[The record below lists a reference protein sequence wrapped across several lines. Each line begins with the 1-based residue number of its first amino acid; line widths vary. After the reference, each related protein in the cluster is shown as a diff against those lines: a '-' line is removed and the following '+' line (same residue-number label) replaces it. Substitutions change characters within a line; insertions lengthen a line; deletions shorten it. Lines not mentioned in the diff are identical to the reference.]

1 MTKHINP
8 RPRGIVPAAET
19 RSDPTGA
26 DYGQGNTVGTQ
37 RRHLGITMKQPLLQS
52 VSAVERLRIWLLR
65 QAWFHSG
72 LVPLLPRQ
80 MRWALRKMYMAPVDL
95 ADRLLG
101 RHDPGLPPKAHVFT
115 GASLDFAASG
125 KRTLETIC
133 SITGANQSSHFLDV
147 GCGIGRLAI
156 AMPDFLEANGGY
168 EGFDIV
174 PEGIEWCKQ
183 HILGPHDNIHFTLAD
198 IYNKE
203 YNPKGSKQ
211 SADYQFPYA
220 DETFDVAVLISVFNH
235 MLPIDVDRYVG
246 EIARVLKK
254 NGRIC
259 ASCYIMTPESLQLM
273 TSGRGTVH
281 FKHNLGSHWIHSG
294 RVPELGIA
302 YDERYLRGIY
312 SKHGLSDPP
321 DIYFGRWCG
330 RPTGLD
336 VQDVVVAT
344 KV

>member
-1 MTKHINP
+1 MTKH
-8 RPRGIVPAAET
+8 
-19 RSDPTGA
+19 
-26 DYGQGNTVGTQ
+26 GTQ
-37 RRHLGITMKQPLLQS
+37 RRPLGITLQQPLLQS

-72 LVPLLPRQ
+72 LLPALPRQ
-80 MRWALRKMYMAPVDL
+80 LRWILRKMYLAPVGL

-101 RHDPGLPPKAHVFT
+101 RDDPGLPPKASIFT
-115 GASLDFAASG
+115 GAPLDFAASSR
-125 KRTLETIC
+125 RTLETIC
-133 SITGANQSSHFLDV
+133 SITDANPSSHILDV

-156 AMPDFLEANGGY
+156 AMPEFLDANGGY

-174 PEGIEWCKQ
+174 PEGIEWCRE
-183 HILGPHDNIHFTLAD
+183 HIVGPHGNIHFTLAD

-203 YNPKGSKQ
+203 YNPKGSRQ
-211 SADYQFPYA
+211 PAEYQFPYE

-254 NGRIC
+254 NGRIF
-259 ASCYIMTPESLQLM
+259 ASCYIIMPESLQLM
-273 TSGRGTVH
+273 TAGRGSVR
-281 FKHNLGSHWIHSG
+281 FKHNLGSYWTHSKT
-294 RVPELGIA
+294 VPELGVA
-302 YDERYLRGIY
+302 YDEHYLRGIY

-330 RPTGLD
+330 RSTGLD
-336 VQDVVVAT
+336 AQDVVVAT
-344 KV
+344 KL